1 MQTANGRYWF
11 CRIAPLG
18 RDPALG
24 YLLVAQDWTEV
35 QEDLNRRVASSIG
48 AGGIVVVLTA
58 ILIPLVARKYVSL
71 PLAELSRRVSSF
83 SSGDEPEREL
93 AGDEVTLITEEF
105 RRLDRELTVARRRLL
120 DESERKLEL
129 ERRLRHSDKLAT
141 IGTLASGLAHEIG
154 TPMGVIRGRAEHLLR
169 SNPDPGKLNQGLEI
183 IINQIDRISR
193 IVRMLL
199 DFGRRREPVRVT
211 TDVRAIVQRTLHL
224 LETEAE
230 RRNISLV
237 SELGAVPLLV
247 DCDADQ
253 LQQVFVNLGMNA
265 LDAMAERRRHAAG
278 QRRAAHGPR
287 TATQVRLCF
296 EDNGPG
302 VDEQFK
308 ERVFDP
314 FFTTKDPGKGTGMGL
329 AVSQS
334 IVRDHEGEITLEPRR
349 ARSALRGVPGRVPS
363 GSRSDSRRAPEME
376 NERSTI
382 LVVDDDREMANI
394 LVEILRRGRLPRD
407 RRQLRSDALALV
419 RRDHLDL
426 VISDLR
432 MVGMSGHQLQA
443 EIKRLVPNL
452 PVLII
457 TAFGSIQTAV
467 ESMKLGAVR
476 LHHQALQQ
484 RRADAGGGARAG
496 GPQSAPGN
504 QTAAR

>member
-1 MQTANGRYWF
+1 MQLPLLSRWAWFRSKIPEMKVGTRLALGLLACLTPVVSVYTYDRIRTSAQIFEDDLKRETRATELALNAGFRHDIARGEWSDIQDELQTISEQGMAVAVLNKSGKLWFALPGFPIIPPPSEQYLGALESKGSSEFMQTANGRYWF

-230 RRNISLV
+230 RRNIGLV
-237 SELGAVPLLV
+237 SQLGAVPLLV

-265 LDAMAERRRHAAG
+265 LDAMAEGGGTLRVSAERR
-278 QRRAAHGPR
+278 
-287 TATQVRLCF
+287 TVENVEQVRLCF

-302 VDEQFK
+302 VNEQFK

-334 IVRDHEGEITLEPRR
+334 IVRDHEGEITLEPG
-349 ARSALRGVPGRVPS
+349 ARGARF
-363 GSRSDSRRAPEME
+363 
-376 NERSTI
+376 
-382 LVVDDDREMANI
+382 VV
-394 LVEILRRGRLPRD
+394 
-407 RRQLRSDALALV
+407 ALAA
-419 RRDHLDL
+419 
-426 VISDLR
+426 S
-432 MVGMSGHQLQA
+432 Q
-443 EIKRLVPNL
+443 PL
-452 PVLII
+452 P
-457 TAFGSIQTAV
+457 TALA
-467 ESMKLGAVR
+467 A
-476 LHHQALQQ
+476 
-484 RRADAGGGARAG
+484 
-496 GPQSAPGN
+496 SA
-504 QTAAR
+504 

>member
-1 MQTANGRYWF
+1 LPVSLLSRLAWFGSKIAEMKVGTRLALGLLACLTPVVSVYTYDRIRTSAQIFEDDLKRETRATELALNAAFRNDIRRGEWSDLKDELQSIAEQGMAVAVLDKSGKLWYALPGFPIVPPRPKQYLGQIQSKGSSEFMQTANGRYWF

-18 RDPALG
+18 RDHALG

-35 QEDLNRRVASSIG
+35 QEDLNRRIASSIG

-154 TPMGVIRGRAEHLLR
+154 NPMGVIRGRAEHLLR
-169 SNPDPGKLNQGLEI
+169 SNPDSRKLNQGLEI
-183 IINQIDRISR
+183 IITQIDRISR

-230 RRNISLV
+230 RRNVSLL
-237 SELGAVPLLV
+237 SELGPEPLLV

-265 LDAMAERRRHAAG
+265 LDAMADHGGRLRVAAG
-278 QRRAAHGPR
+278 RYTSETGDE
-287 TATQVRLCF
+287 VRLCF
-296 EDNGPG
+296 DDDGPG

-334 IVRDHEGEITLEPRR
+334 IVRDHEGEITLEP
-349 ARSALRGVPGRVPS
+349 
-363 GSRSDSRRAPEME
+363 
-376 NERSTI
+376 
-382 LVVDDDREMANI
+382 
-394 LVEILRRGRLPRD
+394 LP
-407 RRQLRSDALALV
+407 
-419 RRDHLDL
+419 H
-426 VISDLR
+426 
-432 MVGMSGHQLQA
+432 
-443 EIKRLVPNL
+443 
-452 PVLII
+452 
-457 TAFGSIQTAV
+457 
-467 ESMKLGAVR
+467 
-476 LHHQALQQ
+476 
-484 RRADAGGGARAG
+484 GARFVVTLAASH
-496 GPQSAPGN
+496 PVPVQFAASA
-504 QTAAR
+504 

>member
-1 MQTANGRYWF
+1 MKVGTRLALGLLACLTPVVSVYTYDRIRTSAQIFEDDLKRETRATELALNAAFRHDIARSEWNDLTDELQTISRQGMAVGLLNKSGRLWYALPGFPIKPPPPEQFLPEIRNRGSSEFMQTANGRYWF

-18 RDPALG
+18 RAPRLG

-35 QEDLNRRVASSIG
+35 QEDLNRRIASSIG

-58 ILIPLVARKYVSL
+58 LLIPLVARKYVSL

-83 SSGDEPEREL
+83 SSGEDTEREL

-154 TPMGVIRGRAEHLLR
+154 TPLGVIRGRAEHLLH
-169 SNPDPGKLNQGLEI
+169 SNPDRHKMGQGLEI

-199 DFGRRREPVRVT
+199 DFGRRREPLRIT

-230 RRNISLV
+230 RRHITVTSN
-237 SELGAVPLLV
+237 LGALPLLV

-265 LDAMAERRRHAAG
+265 LDAMAETGGTLRVNAE
-278 QRRAAHGPR
+278 RRATDDGEK
-287 TATQVRLCF
+287 VCLYF

-302 VDEQFK
+302 VEERFK
-308 ERVFDP
+308 DRVFDP

-334 IVRDHEGEITLEPRR
+334 IVRDHDGEISLEPG
-349 ARSALRGVPGRVPS
+349 ARGARF
-363 GSRSDSRRAPEME
+363 
-376 NERSTI
+376 
-382 LVVDDDREMANI
+382 VV
-394 LVEILRRGRLPRD
+394 
-407 RRQLRSDALALV
+407 ALAAS
-419 RRDHLDL
+419 H
-426 VISDLR
+426 
-432 MVGMSGHQLQA
+432 
-443 EIKRLVPNL
+443 
-452 PVLII
+452 
-457 TAFGSIQTAV
+457 
-467 ESMKLGAVR
+467 
-476 LHHQALQQ
+476 
-484 RRADAGGGARAG
+484 
-496 GPQSAPGN
+496 
-504 QTAAR
+504 TAAAELAASA